1 MINRTTFLILG
12 MMGMGAGA
20 LAQPQAPAA
29 APAAPAI
36 PTPAVAAEEP
46 ATNVM
51 GPHIEFSTNIY
62 EFGRVKAGDPV
73 KYTYYFTNTGNAL
86 LEVSDVRPSC
96 GCTTAGEWT
105 KKVEPGQSGS
115 IPIQFNS
122 ANYSGQ
128 VFKTVTVTSNDKQ
141 KPSTVLQ
148 LKGTIWKPIE
158 LAPAYTVLNIPPDA
172 AGAAST
178 TVRII
183 NNMDQP
189 LEVFS
194 PEVSNHSFDAELKTN
209 QPGKEFAVTIR
220 AVPPLNTGSTQGKVV
235 LKTSATNSPMLEVP
249 FWANVQP
256 ALMVI
261 PQQITLPQAPLAT
274 KSTPSVTIQNNSTNA
289 VTLSEPS
296 INVPG
301 VEVNLKEMQP
311 GKVYSAQLTF
321 PQGFEIPHGQQ
332 VVFTAKSSNPQ
343 FPLVKVPVNQLPHPA
358 AVQQPPAPPAQPRA
372 AVVPPATAAQAA
384 R

>member
-1 MINRTTFLILG
+1 L
-12 MMGMGAGA
+12 
-20 LAQPQAPAA
+20 
-29 APAAPAI
+29 
-36 PTPAVAAEEP
+36 
-46 ATNVM
+46 ATNVA
-51 GPHIEFSTNIY
+51 GAHIEFNTNVY

-86 LEVSDVRPSC
+86 LEVTDVRPSC
-96 GCTTAGEWT
+96 GCTAAGEWT
-105 KKVEPGQSGS
+105 KKVEPGATGS

-128 VFKTVTVTSNDKQ
+128 VFKTITVSCNDKQ

-158 LAPAYTVLNIPPDA
+158 LAPAYTVLTIPPDA
-172 AGAAST
+172 PSAST

-194 PEVSNHSFDAELKTN
+194 PEVNNQSFTAQLKTN
-209 QPGKEFAVTIR
+209 QAGKEFALTIST
-220 AVPPLNTGSTQGKVV
+220 APPLNTGNVQGKVT
-235 LKTSATNSPMLEVP
+235 LKTSATNNPVLDVP

-261 PQQITLPQAPLAT
+261 PPQITLPQAPLTT
-274 KSTPSVTIQNNSTNA
+274 KSTPTVTIQNNSTNA
-289 VTLSEPS
+289 VTLSDPS
-296 INVPG
+296 VNVPG
-301 VEVNLKEMQP
+301 VEVQIKETQP
-311 GKVYSAQLTF
+311 GRLYSALLTF
-321 PQGFEIPHGQQ
+321 PEGFEIPQGQQ
-332 VVFTAKSSNPQ
+332 VVFTAKSSNPN
-343 FPLVKVPVNQLPHPA
+343 FPLVKVPVNQLPHRPTGPQPA
-358 AVQQPPAPPAQPRA
+358 ASQNQPHAALAPPPTP
-372 AVVPPATAAQAA
+372 VPQVA